1 MKSYRIVLEYTTT
14 NDEMTSPDSW
24 DWHDLVA
31 PNGDETISPVHV
43 EEIDTPEGHLEV
55 LLQDELGEDAVPDYA
70 VLDELAEIAQKQDMG
85 YPNAVGPSR
94 FTVCVN
100 CGTQILKKNAFVT
113 TQGDVVCGDC
123 ADSTV

>member
-1 MKSYRIVLEYTTT
+1 MQSYRIVLEYTTS
-14 NDEMTSPDSW
+14 NPDVYPPDTW
-24 DWHDLVA
+24 DWWDLVA
-31 PNGDETISPVHV
+31 PGVDEAVSIVSVEEIEPPAGHV
-43 EEIDTPEGHLEV
+43 EEIM
-55 LLQDELGEDAVPDYA
+55 QDELGEDAVPDYR

-113 TQGDVVCGDC
+113 TQGDVVCGEC
-123 ADSTV
+123 ADSTI